1 MKNWHI
7 CALPLAGTVDLCNRL
22 SSMLS
27 LQTDVISLVKN
38 QLKYNDCSTFVVFHI
53 MVAAILIWQK
63 NTNWWQNSSIMIKD
77 TLMMSIEIFNLCP
90 FLWSLQ
96 LLCCD
101 YLSRLRNVFI
111 YCFFCFF
118 LPPSRWR
125 HERLPFAHRNKH
137 RNQSKDWYS
146 QGRGGKLCQRFPNAW
161 IWQSLNKMK
170 MKILDIKYYF
180 SSSTPLPVTRVTPLI
195 YGEVSYW
202 SLSGVEKF

>member
-111 YCFFCFF
+111 YCFFNITGFHLF
-118 LPPSRWR
+118 SHSSITYGTVHNQAFGLQWI
-125 HERLPFAHRNKH
+125 FNK
-137 RNQSKDWYS
+137 
-146 QGRGGKLCQRFPNAW
+146 A
-161 IWQSLNKMK
+161 
-170 MKILDIKYYF
+170 
-180 SSSTPLPVTRVTPLI
+180 I
-195 YGEVSYW
+195 Y
-202 SLSGVEKF
+202 LS